1 MRFGSSKRELYYVDP
16 PGGGGGGGEVFNTKN
31 LFSFSVLK
39 HVFLDLLL
47 ENREQNM
54 KPNMC

>member
-1 MRFGSSKRELYYVDP
+1 MRFGSSKRELCYVAFW
-16 PGGGGGGGEVFNTKN
+16 GGEVFNTKN

>member
-16 PGGGGGGGEVFNTKN
+16 AGGGGEVFNTKN

-54 KPNMC
+54 KPNMW